1 MTQDS
6 NNASTQDTAA
16 AVERYKMLLD
26 LMKYHQTI
34 IWGSFTAFALTHSI
48 FLGVFARFV
57 IDGTLTATDKT
68 HWGVVGAALMGL
80 IFWLPWYVTYQRS
93 NYYFI
98 FRLEQAKRAE
108 PTGLNVLKGSMERLT
123 EYGEVFI
130 DETRYKLPLMVGL
143 LKTRHAI
150 PMFINGFFAI
160 YAFFL
165 FSQVPFIKA
174 MLRQAF

>member
-1 MTQDS
+1 MTHPPHT
-6 NNASTQDTAA
+6 ASHHAVA
-16 AVERYKMLLD
+16 AVERYKMLMD

-57 IDGTLTATDKT
+57 MDGTLSASDKP

-108 PTGLNVLKGSMERLT
+108 PEGLNVLKGSMERLT

-165 FSQVPFIKA
+165 LSQIPFVKA
-174 MLRQAF
+174 WLRQTF